1 MEGDEKHRV
10 VMMMETRLIVR
21 SDDNEES
28 LKKRFVTYEQATMPI
43 IKHFEELNLVHK
55 LDATK
60 LVADRDIDFL
70 NLTFPLFRTT
80 DEVYAEV
87 EKILKPLQQ

>member
-1 MEGDEKHRV
+1 M
-10 VMMMETRLIVR
+10 
-21 SDDNEES
+21 
-28 LKKRFVTYEQATMPI
+28 TYEQATMPI

-60 LVADRDIDFL
+60 LVARTLICFIY
-70 NLTFPLFRTT
+70 LTFPLFRTT